1 MLLFD
6 VVAFSNSYNIV
17 VCFLTALPNHL
28 LLHSCLVVNL
38 YGLSHTSL
46 FHNYR
51 VARQSEINERLL
63 TCFLFQLRVFTR
75 DNWLFLDS
83 SIGAEIFF
91 PAMKKLRVKSIL
103 KQQLYG
109 PTSSNYFWFR
119 YPHHFEYLET
129 LKVEFYCSFDFKDFP
144 FDRHQCDINFGSSGV
159 STNYLKLL
167 PSKILYSGEETQL
180 GHERLNVSSS
190 RIPFKVQ
197 IFWEYE
203 IFYISLL
210 F

>member
-1 MLLFD
+1 MKL
-6 VVAFSNSYNIV
+6 I
-17 VCFLTALPNHL
+17 TW
-28 LLHSCLVVNL
+28 
-38 YGLSHTSL
+38 
-46 FHNYR
+46 
-51 VARQSEINERLL
+51 
-63 TCFLFQLRVFTR
+63 FLFQSRVFTR

-167 PSKILYSGEETQL
+167 PTKILYSGEETQL
-180 GHERLNVSSS
+180 GDERLNVSSS

-197 IFWEYE
+197 IFWKDE
-203 IFYISLL
+203 IHYISFLL
-210 F
+210 NIKAFSFLTKKSRRFNFRL

>member
-1 MLLFD
+1 MTL
-6 VVAFSNSYNIV
+6 I
-17 VCFLTALPNHL
+17 
-28 LLHSCLVVNL
+28 
-38 YGLSHTSL
+38 
-46 FHNYR
+46 
-51 VARQSEINERLL
+51 
-63 TCFLFQLRVFTR
+63 LFQSRVFTR

-91 PAMKKLRVKSIL
+91 PAMKKLRVKSIQ

-109 PTSSNYFWFR
+109 PTTSNYFWFR

-167 PSKILYSGEETQL
+167 PTKILYSGEETQL
-180 GHERLNVSSS
+180 GDKRLNVSSS

-197 IFWEYE
+197 ILWEYE
-203 IFYISLL
+203 IFTYSSGFNIK
-210 F
+210 